1 MYKLKL
7 NRFDEYENDK
17 IKKYIKKGNKIK
29 ITKQIF
35 VICKENKFLN
45 KYL

>member
-17 IKKYIKKGNKIK
+17 IKKYIKKGNEIK
-29 ITKQIF
+29 IIKQVFI
-35 VICKENKFLN
+35 IYKENKFLN
-45 KYL
+45 KHL

>member
-7 NRFDEYENDK
+7 NCFNEYENDK
-17 IKKYIKKGNKIK
+17 IKKYIKKGNEIK
-29 ITKQIF
+29 IAKQVF
-35 VICKENKFLN
+35 VIYKENKFLN